1 MGEVYEFIQ
10 RIEQYLKEEKMV
22 EQRVIAGY
30 RRARMMFEP
39 LVDELMKIDCGDF
52 DCDFA
57 HGIMRKKG
65 AS

>member
-10 RIEQYLKEEKMV
+10 KVEQHLKEEKMV

-39 LVDELMKIDCGDF
+39 LVDE
-52 DCDFA
+52 
-57 HGIMRKKG
+57 
-65 AS
+65 